1 MKSAII
7 NLEKKTVENKF
18 FRKVIMTTK
27 NLQLVLMSI
36 KPGEEIGLEEHGR
49 VDQFFRI
56 EEGKGILVIEG
67 VSKSIGA
74 GDAFIIPQGT
84 RHNLVNTS
92 KSKRLRLYTLYSPPQ
107 HRDGVVHKI
116 KQEAESD
123 QTDIPER

>member
-1 MKSAII
+1 MKRATI
-7 NLEKKTVENKF
+7 NLEKKTIENKF
-18 FRKVIMTTK
+18 FRKVVMTTK
-27 NLQLVLMSI
+27 NLQLVLMSL
-36 KPGEEIGLEEHGR
+36 KPGEEIGLEENNR
-49 VDQFFRI
+49 IDQFYRI

-67 VSKSIGA
+67 VSKAIGA

-92 KSKRLRLYTLYSPPQ
+92 KSKRLRFYTLYSPPH

>member
-1 MKSAII
+1 MKSTII